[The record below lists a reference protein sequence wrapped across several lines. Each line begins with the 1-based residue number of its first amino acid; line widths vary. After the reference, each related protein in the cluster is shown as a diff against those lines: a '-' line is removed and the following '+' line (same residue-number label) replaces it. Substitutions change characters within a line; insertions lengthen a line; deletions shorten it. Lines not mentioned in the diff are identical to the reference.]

1 MCDYTVIIVK
11 FFASEIVVVDIQSLN
26 TYKYGSEFNQ
36 RAFLL
41 YDGVHYDAMAE
52 ALESQG
58 EKKSEDTDV
67 TVFDSSDES
76 RISAALDVAAELKAR
91 NQFVNLAGCDLK
103 CLVCGR
109 GLKGQAGALEHA
121 RATSHQNFGQI

>member
-76 RISAALDVAAELKAR
+76 RISAALDVAAELKAVDE
-91 NQFVNLAGCDLK
+91 FIDDLDY
-103 CLVCGR
+103 G
-109 GLKGQAGALEHA
+109 
-121 RATSHQNFGQI
+121 